1 MSSLQRHHHFRWDL
15 ISPDDRLA
23 KLEARIV
30 SLLLE
35 TKIKDEARDS
45 SVAFELKHQ
54 AGVAQCGRIL
64 AAKRDLD
71 LELAAAGALLHDIYV
86 IVTGS
91 YEDHARRGGP
101 IADELLDQTG
111 SYQPAEKGIVGRIV
125 TNHSD
130 KHIISD
136 DAYIEFGKDADVL
149 DCMLYPDALDEYLLV
164 KPLDKVKCYFARA
177 QSIWAELGIPIPPA
191 FKMLDNY
198 KNDEWLV
205 GTRSLSGNEAQCLV
219 KAALCNPNI
228 HPFAVRKE
236 PSGKSYRVYAPQA
249 LAEALPTAQVTA
261 EPEDSLFEGLQ
272 GGEMALIWPGIK
284 KHQILDEDSAKSRGI
299 IER

>member
-1 MSSLQRHHHFRWDL
+1 MRSLQRHHHFRGDL
-15 ISPDDRLA
+15 IPPDDRLA

-35 TKIKDEARDS
+35 TKVADEARDS
-45 SVAFELKHQ
+45 SIAFELKHQ

-64 AAKRDLD
+64 ATKRDLD
-71 LELAAAGALLHDIYV
+71 VELAAAGALLHDIYV

-111 SYQPAEKGIVGRIV
+111 NYQPTERDIIRRIV

-130 KHIISD
+130 KHIVSD
-136 DAYIEFGKDADVL
+136 DAYVEFGKDADVL

-164 KPLDKVKCYFARA
+164 KPLEKVKCYLARA
-177 QSIWAELGIPIPPA
+177 QSIWAELGIPVPPA
-191 FKMLDNY
+191 FKMLDDY
-198 KNDEWLV
+198 RSDEWLV
-205 GTRSLSGNEAQCLV
+205 GTYSVSDNEARRLV
-219 KAALCNPNI
+219 KAVLCDDNI

-236 PSGKSYRVYAPQA
+236 PSGESYRVYTPLAS
-249 LAEALPTAQVTA
+249 AEALPMAQLSD
-261 EPEDSLFEGLQ
+261 ESEDSLLEGIQ
-272 GGEMALIWPGIK
+272 AGEMALIWPGIK
-284 KHQILDEDSAKSRGI
+284 RHQILDEDSAKNRGI
-299 IER
+299 VER